1 MCFLVNIFNGYKT
14 IIKLNIV
21 DKVKIQKRKPL
32 VNPKKN
38 RENVSVINKTKRLK
52 YFVFFIFSCSQIS
65 IKTFLSN

>member
-38 RENVSVINKTKRLK
+38 RENVSVINKTK
-52 YFVFFIFSCSQIS
+52 
-65 IKTFLSN
+65 